1 MIDNLPDSS
10 EVMPILVSSE
20 QPTFVKTSKVEEVIK
35 WALTYLNTGF
45 PVHFRGPAGTG
56 KTTLA
61 MYIAGQIGRPVI
73 LIHGD
78 EELTSST
85 LVGSET
91 GFRHKKLVDNFIQ
104 SVLKSEEQIT
114 RDWIDNRLTVACRYG
129 FTLVY
134 DEFTRAR
141 PEANNVLLSILE
153 EKILDLPAGRGEN
166 SHLGVHPEFRAIFT
180 SNPADYA
187 GVHAAQDALLD
198 RMITINLGHYDEETE
213 TAITIKKSDISAQDA
228 KKIVAIVR
236 DLRETYNHN
245 SIPTVRASI
254 KIAKVLKTLNARASA
269 TDENFKKVCL
279 DILSLETASP
289 VPYGNRA
296 NHAAY
301 DNKAS
306 KNFGENLPAG
316 KAGKNGV
323 KEKIL
328 SLIQKHTMGGRTYGI

>member
-1 MIDNLPDSS
+1 MTMTNNLPDGL
-10 EVMPILVSSE
+10 EVMPILVSKE
-20 QPTFVKTSKVEEVIK
+20 QPTFVKTPKVEEIIK

-45 PVHFRGPAGTG
+45 PIHFRGPAGTG

-61 MYIAGQIGRPVI
+61 MYIAGQLGRPVI

-91 GFRHKKLVDNFIQ
+91 GFRRKKLVDNFIH
-104 SVLKSEEQIT
+104 SVLKSEELLT
-114 RDWIDNRLTVACRYG
+114 KDWIDNRLTVACRYG
-129 FTLVY
+129 FTLIY

-198 RMITINLGHYDEETE
+198 RMITINVGHYDEETE
-213 TAITIKKSDISAQDA
+213 TAITIKRSDISSQDA

-236 DLRETYNHN
+236 DLRKTYNNN
-245 SIPTVRASI
+245 SISTVRASI
-254 KIAKVLKTLNARASA
+254 KIAKVLKTLNAKACVA
-269 TDENFKKVCL
+269 DENFKKACL
-279 DILSLETASP
+279 DILSLETASFP
-289 VPYGNRA
+289 AYGDR
-296 NHAAY
+296 
-301 DNKAS
+301 AS
-306 KNFGENLPAG
+306 KNPGENPPIGETG
-316 KAGKNGV
+316 KKDV
-323 KEKIL
+323 EEKVL
-328 SLIQKHTMGGRTYGI
+328 SLILKHTGGKTYGI